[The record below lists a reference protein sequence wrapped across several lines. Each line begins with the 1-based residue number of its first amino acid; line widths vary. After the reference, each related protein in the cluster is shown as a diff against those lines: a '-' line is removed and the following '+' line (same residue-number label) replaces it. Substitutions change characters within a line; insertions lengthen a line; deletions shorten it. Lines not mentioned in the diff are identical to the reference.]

1 MSLRLLLT
9 ISGVLEGLVGVLAL
23 ISPALVV
30 SLLLGA
36 PMDSLG
42 RVLTRF
48 FGAGVFAIGLAC
60 LKARND
66 AVSPAGLAV
75 SLGITSYNL
84 LAAAVII
91 WAAAGLNLGGLLLW
105 AAGIGHAVFG
115 LCFVAVFVGMRRESN
130 KA

>member
-42 RVLTRF
+42 
-48 FGAGVFAIGLAC
+48 
-60 LKARND
+60 
-66 AVSPAGLAV
+66 
-75 SLGITSYNL
+75 
-84 LAAAVII
+84 
-91 WAAAGLNLGGLLLW
+91 
-105 AAGIGHAVFG
+105 
-115 LCFVAVFVGMRRESN
+115 
-130 KA
+130 